1 MEYLK
6 IEGEFPKLANCAVTM
21 GKFDGIHRGHRK
33 LVEKIRERKTLG
45 EQAVLFAIDASS
57 NMILTSQERASL
69 LEKLGVDVLVEC
81 QLDDRIRHMKAE
93 NFIKEILM
101 GDLGASYVVVG
112 EDNRFG
118 FERKGTPK
126 LLEEFGSKYGF
137 EVEILSKEMDGRRKI
152 SSTFIRE
159 ELKKGKME
167 KVSSLMGAD
176 YFVEGQ
182 VVHGRGMGHKVLLP
196 TTNLVPPKSKILPP
210 NGVYV
215 TSSYFGEKV
224 YHGITNIG
232 YKPTVGESFVGV
244 ETYLF
249 DCEEDLYGEN
259 CRVDFKKF
267 LRPERKF
274 SSLEALKARQMP
286 KMAGLILMR
295 EIIINGRNHT
305 WINGRTGTF
314 PVWNAPDERQP
325 GKGRRS
331 QNAKYSG
338 IFYQDSP
345 SWDPGR
351 NLFYR
356 NYPVLKCSHGYGSEL
371 RQLGAYEPVSGCGR
385 DYGSQHRYDHYLP
398 ADRL

>member
-6 IEGEFPKLANCAVTM
+6 IDGEFPKLANCAVTM

-33 LVEKIRERKTLG
+33 LVEKIKERKAFG

-57 NMILTSQERASL
+57 NMILTSEERASL
-69 LEKLGVDVLVEC
+69 LEKMGIDVLVEC
-81 QLDDRIRHMKAE
+81 RLNDRIRHMKAE

-118 FERKGTPK
+118 FERKGTPQ
-126 LLEEFGSKYGF
+126 LLKEFGEHYGF
-137 EVEILSKEMDGRRKI
+137 EVEVLSKEMDGRRKI

-159 ELKKGKME
+159 ELKKGNME
-167 KVSSLMGAD
+167 KITSLMGAD
-176 YFVEGQ
+176 YFVEGK

-196 TTNLVPPKSKILPP
+196 TTNLVPPKNKILPP

-215 TSSYFGEKV
+215 TSSSFQGKI

-249 DCEEDLYGEN
+249 DCKEDLYGQE

-274 SSLEALKARQMP
+274 PSLEALK
-286 KMAGLILMR
+286 
-295 EIIINGRNHT
+295 
-305 WINGRTGTF
+305 
-314 PVWNAPDERQP
+314 
-325 GKGRRS
+325 
-331 QNAKYSG
+331 
-338 IFYQDSP
+338 
-345 SWDPGR
+345 
-351 NLFYR
+351 
-356 NYPVLKCSHGYGSEL
+356 
-371 RQLGAYEPVSGCGR
+371 
-385 DYGSQHRYDHYLP
+385 
-398 ADRL
+398 DRLLADAEDGKEYFRKKQSDSL

>member
-1 MEYLK
+1 MREKGVK
-6 IEGEFPKLANCAVTM
+6 IKPE
-21 GKFDGIHRGHRK
+21 
-33 LVEKIRERKTLG
+33 RE
-45 EQAVLFAIDASS
+45 VIDIVGTGGDQVGTFNISTTSAFVVAAGGVPVAKHGNRSVSS
-57 NMILTSQERASL
+57 RSGAADV

-126 LLEEFGSKYGF
+126 LLEDFGSKYGF
-137 EVEILSKEMDGRRKI
+137 QVEILSKEMDGRRKI

-159 ELKKGKME
+159 ELKKGNME

-259 CRVDFKKF
+259 CV
-267 LRPERKF
+267 
-274 SSLEALKARQMP
+274 
-286 KMAGLILMR
+286 LILKSSCVLR
-295 EIIINGRNHT
+295 GN
-305 WINGRTGTF
+305 F
-314 PVWNAPDERQP
+314 PLS
-325 GKGRRS
+325 RR
-331 QNAKYSG
+331 
-338 IFYQDSP
+338 
-345 SWDPGR
+345 
-351 NLFYR
+351 
-356 NYPVLKCSHGYGSEL
+356 
-371 RQLGAYEPVSGCGR
+371 
-385 DYGSQHRYDHYLP
+385 
-398 ADRL
+398 

>member
-6 IEGEFPKLANCAVTM
+6 INGEFPRLAPCGVTL
-21 GKFDGIHRGHRK
+21 GKFDGIHRGHMR
-33 LVEKIRERKTLG
+33 LVEKVLEYKNMTG
-45 EQAVLFAIDASS
+45 SKAVLFAIDV
-57 NMILTSQERASL
+57 NEKMILSRKERADF
-69 LEKLGVDVLVEC
+69 LEKAGIDVLVEC
-81 QLDDRIRHMKAE
+81 PLTDSFKHQKAE

-137 EVEILSKEMDGRRKI
+137 QVEILSKEMDGRRKI

-159 ELKKGKME
+159 ELKKGNME

-274 SSLEALKARQMP
+274 SSLEALKARLL
-286 KMAGLILMR
+286 ADA
-295 EIIINGRNHT
+295 EDGR
-305 WINGRTGTF
+305 
-314 PVWNAPDERQP
+314 
-325 GKGRRS
+325 
-331 QNAKYSG
+331 
-338 IFYQDSP
+338 
-345 SWDPGR
+345 
-351 NLFYR
+351 
-356 NYPVLKCSHGYGSEL
+356 
-371 RQLGAYEPVSGCGR
+371 AYFNEG
-385 DYGSQHRYDHYLP
+385 DHN
-398 ADRL
+398 

>member
-6 IEGEFPKLANCAVTM
+6 INGEFPRLAPCGVTL
-21 GKFDGIHRGHRK
+21 GKFDGIHRGHMR
-33 LVEKIRERKTLG
+33 LVEKVLEYKNMTG
-45 EQAVLFAIDASS
+45 SKAVLFAIDV
-57 NMILTSQERASL
+57 NEKMILSRKERADF
-69 LEKLGVDVLVEC
+69 LEKAGIDVLVEC
-81 QLDDRIRHMKAE
+81 PLTDSFKHQKAE

-137 EVEILSKEMDGRRKI
+137 QVEILSKEMDGRRKI

-159 ELKKGKME
+159 ELKKGNME

-259 CRVDFKKF
+259 CRVDFKRF

-274 SSLEALKARQMP
+274 SSLEALKARLL
-286 KMAGLILMR
+286 ADA
-295 EIIINGRNHT
+295 EDGR
-305 WINGRTGTF
+305 
-314 PVWNAPDERQP
+314 
-325 GKGRRS
+325 
-331 QNAKYSG
+331 
-338 IFYQDSP
+338 
-345 SWDPGR
+345 
-351 NLFYR
+351 
-356 NYPVLKCSHGYGSEL
+356 
-371 RQLGAYEPVSGCGR
+371 AYFNEG
-385 DYGSQHRYDHYLP
+385 DHN
-398 ADRL
+398 

>member
-6 IEGEFPKLANCAVTM
+6 IDGEFPKLTNCAVTM

-33 LVEKIRERKTLG
+33 LVEKIKERKAFG

-57 NMILTSQERASL
+57 NMILTSEERASL
-69 LEKLGVDVLVEC
+69 LEKMGIDVLVEC
-81 QLDDRIRHMKAE
+81 RLNDRIRHMKAE

-118 FERKGTPK
+118 FERKGNPQ
-126 LLEEFGSKYGF
+126 LLKEFGEHYGF
-137 EVEILSKEMDGRRKI
+137 EVEVLSKEMDGRRKI

-159 ELKKGKME
+159 ELKKGNME
-167 KVSSLMGAD
+167 KITSLMGAD
-176 YFVEGQ
+176 YFVEGK

-215 TSSYFGEKV
+215 TSSSFQGRI

-232 YKPTVGESFVGV
+232 YKPTGGESFVGV

-249 DCEEDLYGEN
+249 DCKEDLYGQE

-274 SSLEALKARQMP
+274 PSLEALK
-286 KMAGLILMR
+286 
-295 EIIINGRNHT
+295 
-305 WINGRTGTF
+305 
-314 PVWNAPDERQP
+314 
-325 GKGRRS
+325 
-331 QNAKYSG
+331 
-338 IFYQDSP
+338 
-345 SWDPGR
+345 
-351 NLFYR
+351 
-356 NYPVLKCSHGYGSEL
+356 
-371 RQLGAYEPVSGCGR
+371 
-385 DYGSQHRYDHYLP
+385 
-398 ADRL
+398 DRLLADAEDGKEYFRKKQSDSL

>member
-6 IEGEFPKLANCAVTM
+6 IDGEFPKLTNCAVTM

-33 LVEKIRERKTLG
+33 LVEKIKERKAFG

-57 NMILTSQERASL
+57 NMILTSEERASL
-69 LEKLGVDVLVEC
+69 LEKMGIDVLVEC
-81 QLDDRIRHMKAE
+81 RLNDRIRHMKAE

-118 FERKGTPK
+118 FERKGNPQ
-126 LLEEFGSKYGF
+126 LLKEFGEHYGF
-137 EVEILSKEMDGRRKI
+137 EVEVLSKEMDGRRKI

-159 ELKKGKME
+159 ELKKGNME
-167 KVSSLMGAD
+167 KITSLMGAD
-176 YFVEGQ
+176 YFVEGK

-210 NGVYV
+210 NGVYF
-215 TSSYFGEKV
+215 TSSSFQGRI

-249 DCEEDLYGEN
+249 DCKEDLYGQE

-274 SSLEALKARQMP
+274 PSLEALKHRLLAD
-286 KMAGLILMR
+286 A
-295 EIIINGRNHT
+295 E
-305 WINGRTGTF
+305 
-314 PVWNAPDERQP
+314 D
-325 GKGRRS
+325 GKEYFRKKQS
-331 QNAKYSG
+331 
-338 IFYQDSP
+338 DS
-345 SWDPGR
+345 
-351 NLFYR
+351 L
-356 NYPVLKCSHGYGSEL
+356 
-371 RQLGAYEPVSGCGR
+371 
-385 DYGSQHRYDHYLP
+385 
-398 ADRL
+398 

>member
-6 IEGEFPKLANCAVTM
+6 IDGEFPKLTNCAVTM

-33 LVEKIRERKTLG
+33 LVEKIKERKAFG

-57 NMILTSQERASL
+57 NMILTSEERASL
-69 LEKLGVDVLVEC
+69 LEKMGIDVLVEC
-81 QLDDRIRHMKAE
+81 RLNDRIRHMKAE

-118 FERKGTPK
+118 FERKGNPQ
-126 LLEEFGSKYGF
+126 LLKEFGEHYGF
-137 EVEILSKEMDGRRKI
+137 EVEVLSKEMDGRRKI

-159 ELKKGKME
+159 ELKKGNME
-167 KVSSLMGAD
+167 KITSLMGAD
-176 YFVEGQ
+176 YFVEGK

-215 TSSYFGEKV
+215 TSSSFQGRT

-249 DCEEDLYGEN
+249 DCKEDLYGQE

-274 SSLEALKARQMP
+274 PSLEALK
-286 KMAGLILMR
+286 
-295 EIIINGRNHT
+295 
-305 WINGRTGTF
+305 
-314 PVWNAPDERQP
+314 
-325 GKGRRS
+325 
-331 QNAKYSG
+331 
-338 IFYQDSP
+338 
-345 SWDPGR
+345 
-351 NLFYR
+351 
-356 NYPVLKCSHGYGSEL
+356 
-371 RQLGAYEPVSGCGR
+371 
-385 DYGSQHRYDHYLP
+385 
-398 ADRL
+398 DRLLADAEDGKEYFRKKQSDSL

>member
-1 MEYLK
+1 
-6 IEGEFPKLANCAVTM
+6 
-21 GKFDGIHRGHRK
+21 
-33 LVEKIRERKTLG
+33 
-45 EQAVLFAIDASS
+45 
-57 NMILTSQERASL
+57 
-69 LEKLGVDVLVEC
+69 
-81 QLDDRIRHMKAE
+81 MKAE

-137 EVEILSKEMDGRRKI
+137 QVEILSKEMDGRRKI

-159 ELKKGKME
+159 ELKKGNME

-196 TTNLVPPKSKILPP
+196 TTNLGPPKSKILPP

-274 SSLEALKARQMP
+274 SSLEALKARLL
-286 KMAGLILMR
+286 ADA
-295 EIIINGRNHT
+295 EDGR
-305 WINGRTGTF
+305 
-314 PVWNAPDERQP
+314 
-325 GKGRRS
+325 
-331 QNAKYSG
+331 
-338 IFYQDSP
+338 
-345 SWDPGR
+345 
-351 NLFYR
+351 
-356 NYPVLKCSHGYGSEL
+356 
-371 RQLGAYEPVSGCGR
+371 AYFNEG
-385 DYGSQHRYDHYLP
+385 DHN
-398 ADRL
+398 